1 MPDASPETDV
11 TMQEAEE
18 QDGEALL
25 LGDMKKLI
33 VLSGATDTAVSF
45 QIEREDHTLGNA
57 LRYFINKNPD
67 VEFCGYTIP
76 HPSETKMNIRIQT
89 WEDTGTTAFDALR
102 KGLEDLMEACDV
114 ITEKFTQARD
124 DFDKS
129 NA

>member
-1 MPDASPETDV
+1 M
-11 TMQEAEE
+11 
-18 QDGEALL
+18 
-25 LGDMKKLI
+25 
-33 VLSGATDTAVSF
+33 SF
-45 QIEREDHTLGNA
+45 QIAHEDHTLGNA

-76 HPSETKMNIRIQT
+76 HPSEALMNLRIQT

-114 ITEKFTQARD
+114 VTEKFTQSRD
-124 DFDKS
+124 EFAES